1 MVQLVLERSLPE
13 GCLLLI
19 SQRAFF
25 VHLWSKGTRNQ
36 RARISRILV
45 AKETK
50 GENLTERNK
59 MDGVNMK
66 WVKNIEIIQLLK

>member
-1 MVQLVLERSLPE
+1 MVQLVLERGLSE

-36 RARISRILV
+36 RARTSRILV
-45 AKETK
+45 AKEK

-59 MDGVNMK
+59 MDCVNMK